1 MIDPITIVGLAASV
15 VQIVDTTGRLI
26 SKSIEIY
33 QSSSGTS
40 QENSELEKIVSDLR
54 CTNAQLAKFPL
65 QLGPGD
71 VIDPDDKAIRDLC
84 CGCNE
89 VADEL
94 LGRLE
99 KLKLVTGNDEPRK
112 FNSFKYAL
120 KSVWT
125 KKELDALYARVEAY
139 KAQMQM
145 RILVSLT

>member
-1 MIDPITIVGLAASV
+1 MIDPITLVGLAASV
-15 VQIVDTTGRLI
+15 VQIVDTTGRLV

-40 QENSELEKIVSDLR
+40 QENSELEKIVLDLQF
-54 CTNAQLAKFPL
+54 TNAKLAKFPL
-65 QLGPGD
+65 QLGPGN
-71 VIDPDDKAIRDLC
+71 VIDPDDMAIRELC

-99 KLKLVTGNDEPRK
+99 KLKLAPGNGESKK
-112 FNSFKYAL
+112 FKSFKYAL
-120 KSVWT
+120 KSAWT

-139 KAQMQM
+139 KDQMQM